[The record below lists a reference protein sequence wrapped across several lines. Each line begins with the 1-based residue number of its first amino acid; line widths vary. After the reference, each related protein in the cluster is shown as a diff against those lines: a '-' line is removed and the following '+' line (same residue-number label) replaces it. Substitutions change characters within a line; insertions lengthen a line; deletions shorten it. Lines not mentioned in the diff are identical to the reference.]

1 MALVTT
7 KEMFQKAYA
16 EGFAIGAFNFNNM
29 ETLQAITEACL
40 EERSPVIVQV
50 SQDVLENHGYYK
62 KLVEAALHTCESL
75 PIAWH
80 LDHGRS
86 FEMCKF
92 CIDNGY
98 SSVMI
103 DGSSLPFGENVAL
116 TSAVVEYAHRHGVVV
131 EAELGA
137 LAGVEDHVNV
147 SAENACYTDAAEA
160 AEFVRL
166 TGCDSLAVAI
176 GTSHGAYKFKPG
188 TKPQLRFDILQAIT
202 QALPG
207 LPVVLHG
214 ASGVPQSL
222 IQTINRYGGSLPGAV
237 GIPDDQLRLAAQ
249 MAVCKINVASDL
261 RIAAT
266 AAIREKLATEPAQ
279 FDPRAY
285 LGPARGCMKE
295 LVRHKLRH
303 VLGSAEKA

>member
-16 EGFAIGAFNFNNM
+16 DGYAIGAFNFNNM
-29 ETLQAITEACL
+29 ETIQAIVDACK

-50 SQDVLENHGYYK
+50 SQDVLENHTYYQ
-62 KLVEAALHTCESL
+62 KLVEAALLECGDL

-86 FEMCKF
+86 FEMCKA
-92 CIDNGY
+92 CIDGGY

-103 DGSSLPFGENVAL
+103 DGSSLPFEDNVAL
-116 TSAVVEYAHRHGVVV
+116 TRSVVEYAHARGVQV

-147 SAENACYTDAAEA
+147 SAENARYTDAREA

-188 TKPQLRFDILQAIT
+188 TNPQLRFDILEAIMR
-202 QALPG
+202 AVPG
-207 LPVVLHG
+207 LPLVLHG
-214 ASGVPQSL
+214 ASGVPAETVQK
-222 IQTINRYGGSLPGAV
+222 INANGGYMPGAV
-237 GIPDDQLRLAAQ
+237 GIPDDQLCRAAS
-249 MAVCKINVASDL
+249 MGVCKINVASDL
-261 RIAAT
+261 RITAT
-266 AAIREKLATEPAQ
+266 AAVREFMASHPEK
-279 FDPRAY
+279 FDPREY
-285 LGPARGCMKE
+285 LKPARADMKE

-303 VLGSAEKA
+303 VLGSAGKA